1 MRKKLQKELEK
12 MLSDVVDLDALPD
25 VDRVQVA
32 VNGQLTPLQIGDK
45 LHYPDDSGI
54 LKTVISMTVFEDGTV
69 NYMLKWFDG
78 DFKTEMVSLTD
89 LKILKQ
95 QSALVKVAGY
105 EESK

>member
-1 MRKKLQKELEK
+1 M
-12 MLSDVVDLDALPD
+12 
-25 VDRVQVA
+25 
-32 VNGQLTPLQIGDK
+32 QIGDK

-89 LKILKQ
+89 LQILKQ
-95 QSALVKVAGY
+95 QSALVRVAGY
-105 EESK
+105 EESR